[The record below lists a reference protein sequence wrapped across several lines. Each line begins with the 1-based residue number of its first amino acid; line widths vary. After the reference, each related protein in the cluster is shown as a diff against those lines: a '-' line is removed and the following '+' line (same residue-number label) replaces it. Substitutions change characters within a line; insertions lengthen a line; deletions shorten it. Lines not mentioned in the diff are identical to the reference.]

1 MPSVMNEAVDQVVG
15 FSNLPNQYHR
25 KSVKKGF
32 EFTLMVVGESGLGK
46 STLISSLF
54 RKEELNQ
61 QKKNHTSATKLEEKI
76 PETVQ
81 IQTKSVLIEEK
92 SVKLRLTVVDT
103 PGFGDMLD
111 NTDCFKTISKYIDER
126 FEQYLKDESGLNRR
140 NITDTRVHCCFYF
153 INPSCHGLRPIDVE
167 FMKNLCNKVNIVPV
181 IAKSDTL
188 TKGEVAAMKKQLLQ
202 DIEEHGIRV
211 YHIPDA
217 ESDEDEEYISQNK
230 ELQTSMPFA
239 VVGSNVEVEVKGGKM
254 VRGRRY
260 PWGVVELDNPDHC
273 DFRKLQAMIITH
285 MQDMQEVTHDVHYES
300 FRAKKLSTPN
310 NELSTSPAV
319 KYAVAH
325 SPGFPGGAVSD
336 GEKENTTSAPKMS
349 SRKFSQDEKKLA
361 EKDKMLIEKEN
372 ELKRMQEKLAKM
384 QQEVEDAKKSTSS
397 LTSVGSLSAAA
408 PAPPSTAPPPIPN
421 TKPMGSGYSSSINY
435 ASSFNRSALI
445 GGTATSLG
453 KSTTGK

>member
-54 RKEELNQ
+54 RKEELSQ
-61 QKKNHTSATKLEEKI
+61 QKANHTNAKKI

-188 TKGEVAAMKKQLLQ
+188 TKAEVVSMKRQLLQ
-202 DIEEHGIRV
+202 DIEQHSIRV

-239 VVGSNVEVEVKGGKM
+239 VVGSNVEVEIKGKM
-254 VRGRRY
+254 VRGRKY

-300 FRAKKLSTPN
+300 FRAKKLSQPN

-319 KYAVAH
+319 
-325 SPGFPGGAVSD
+325 
-336 GEKENTTSAPKMS
+336 
-349 SRKFSQDEKKLA
+349 FSQDEKKLA

-397 LTSVGSLSAAA
+397 LTSVGSLSAAPSSTSGGAA

-453 KSTTGK
+453 KSATGK

>member
-54 RKEELNQ
+54 RKEELSQ
-61 QKKNHTSATKLEEKI
+61 QKANHTNAKKI

-188 TKGEVAAMKKQLLQ
+188 TKAEVVSMKRQLLQ
-202 DIEEHGIRV
+202 DIEQHSIRV

-239 VVGSNVEVEVKGGKM
+239 VVGSNVEVEIKGKM
-254 VRGRRY
+254 VRGRKY

-300 FRAKKLSTPN
+300 FRAKKLSQPN

-319 KYAVAH
+319 YKI
-325 SPGFPGGAVSD
+325 
-336 GEKENTTSAPKMS
+336 T
-349 SRKFSQDEKKLA
+349 RFSQDEKKLA

-397 LTSVGSLSAAA
+397 LTSVGSLSAAPSSTSGGAA

-453 KSTTGK
+453 KSATGK